1 MRPEPIVARRINR
14 EAVVLLGWGRAI
26 LMQLAHPLVA
36 AAVRDYS
43 HFDQSAGG
51 YVRRVRRTVGGMLA
65 ITFGSPEAAR
75 QTIGRING
83 IHHQVRGTLRE
94 EVGSFPAGTAY
105 SATDPE
111 LLSWVHATLLDSM
124 IVTYELL
131 VAPLSDAE
139 RDQFCA
145 EAAATG
151 EALGIAPDRLPM
163 TAADLR
169 RYMEDMYRG
178 GDIQV
183 GADARALAD
192 ALFSP
197 PLGPAVPLFRITRL
211 FTVGVMPGHLRDGYG
226 FAWDERRARS
236 FRTLTRV
243 VRRLRRLLPP
253 ILREWPIARVA

>member
-1 MRPEPIVARRINR
+1 MRPEPVIARKINR

-65 ITFGSPEAAR
+65 ITFGSTEARR
-75 QTIGRING
+75 QTVARING
-83 IHHQVRGTLRE
+83 IHHQVRGTLRDA
-94 EVGSFPAGTAY
+94 VGIFPAGTPYA
-105 SATDPE
+105 AADPE
-111 LLSWVHATLLDSM
+111 LLAWVHATLVDSM

-131 VAPLSDAE
+131 VAPLSEAE
-139 RDQFCA
+139 RDQFCV
-145 EAAATG
+145 EAAETG
-151 EALGIAPDRLPM
+151 DALGVPSDRLPM
-163 TAADLR
+163 RVADLR
-169 RYMEDMYRG
+169 RYLEGQYSSG
-178 GDIQV
+178 AIV
-183 GADARALAD
+183 IGADARALAD

-211 FTVGVMPGHLRDGYG
+211 FTIGLLPNHLREGYA

-236 FRTLTRV
+236 FQTVARFI
-243 VRRLRRLLPP
+243 RRLRRLLPP
-253 ILREWPIARVA
+253 MLREWPIARVA

>member
-1 MRPEPIVARRINR
+1 MQPEPIVARRINR

-36 AAVRDYS
+36 AGVRDFS

-75 QTIGRING
+75 ETIARINR
-83 IHHQVRGTLRE
+83 IHQQVRGELRDT
-94 EVGSFPAGTAY
+94 VGIFPAGAPY
-105 SATDPE
+105 SAADPE
-111 LLSWVHATLLDSM
+111 LLNWVHATLVDSM

-131 VAPLSDAE
+131 VAPLSGAE
-139 RDQFCA
+139 RDQFCV

-151 EALGIAPDRLPM
+151 EALGIPPEQLPRRF
-163 TAADLR
+163 ADLEEYLQR
-169 RYMEDMYRG
+169 KYNSGE
-178 GDIQV
+178 IAI

-197 PLGPAVPLFRITRL
+197 PLGPAVHLFRITRL
-211 FTVGVMPGHLRDGYG
+211 FTVGLLPDHLRDGYA
-226 FAWDERRARS
+226 FAWDQRRQRS
-236 FRTLTRV
+236 FQIVARLL
-243 VRRLRRLLPP
+243 RRLRRLLPP
-253 ILREWPIARVA
+253 VLREWPIARAA